1 MPTHHKEI
9 LLLFFKIKK
18 YKMTERSID
27 LQHPLGEKK
36 NGLLICGCGIGKVK
50 FPSYRNFFFSWF
62 PHL

>member
-27 LQHPLGEKK
+27 LRHPLGEKK
-36 NGLLICGCGIGKVK
+36 MVFLYVVVG
-50 FPSYRNFFFSWF
+50 
-62 PHL
+62 